1 MSVKVI
7 PAKMNGSIKKMTV
20 MKKILLLASVLVLAF
35 SCNKEQDIPEVAPG
49 EIRTVVFKA
58 SLPET
63 KVCLGEKGDDG
74 YPTLWQAG
82 DIITVNGNQSV
93 ALEDGDG
100 YVGTNYA
107 QFTVTGELSAPY
119 YSASPASAI
128 SGYSSGA
135 ATVTIPAQQAYVAG
149 QHDPAAYIMLGS
161 GDSPSLSFNPMM
173 SLFKI
178 TPTAPAEGTL
188 NITSI
193 RLEALGT
200 EKMSG
205 AFTTDF
211 SSLSGG
217 ENNYVEVEAP
227 SGGLPFGTP
236 VTLAIPAQNYASG
249 LRFVISA
256 SDGTSMAFSRTSA
269 FNAAAGTLY
278 PITAPAYVPSA
289 VAITGH
295 WAVNSSAIT
304 IRWTGSNPASD
315 TKKPWR
321 VHVYTDSGCTSE
333 YESYDLPASSSWKV
347 GEALRFVI
355 GGLAPGTDYWF
366 KVEDP
371 TAGALSDPVQESTKA
386 FTVVQMPTSD
396 ITAAGVVYAE
406 DFGEFAWGTEYV
418 KNGVGYLPSN
428 QSSFSNHSLSGA
440 TINPDEKDFR
450 GTGNFST
457 AIANSRLA
465 GWLSEGKVYIHPGY
479 LKLGTSTTYGF
490 ALTPTF
496 PIEEGKSAYADVTVS
511 FTKYNADQ
519 SNDFMVCVV
528 SEDGDK
534 GGRQSDFSWPDISD
548 AGLYREVSTTKTKDN
563 TSPWETVTVS
573 GLRVQRGNRIA
584 FGRTK
589 NGSNSIARVLFNE
602 ISVEVKALSAS
613 SLFAY
618 PADGATSST
627 LPFTWSGDPSHAFTA
642 ALYSDA
648 ACSAQV
654 ASFDIP
660 AGDACWRNMQPKYVF
675 GGLTPATTY
684 YLKVTDTTDGVVS
697 NIASATT
704 EAFTVVTMPASITS
718 TGVALAEDF
727 GQLRWQSDMLA
738 GAAGYVPNTTSSFSS
753 TDVKNY
759 VAGNSNSGE
768 VKMTTTAPLAGSRLA
783 GWAYDSNVYY
793 HCGYLNMGTGSG
805 KGWILTP
812 QFTVPG
818 GKKAIVNVTVTAA
831 KYNSSQEDN
840 WGIAVLNPVKANVSG
855 YAANFQWP
863 EEDTPDKYQ
872 TVALGT
878 EWTTVTAEGLTVLPG
893 DRIAFGA
900 AEGASSSKSR
910 VFISDIKVEVTA
922 IENDPI
928 RVTVRETSSSTITV
942 EWTEGTSIEDD
953 ITKSYTAFLYD
964 NAECSGTPVRSFSF
978 AANASYWSTS
988 HSPRFVFAG
997 LSQNTTYY
1005 VKVTDG
1011 NSQMST
1017 PVTAKTKPFT
1027 VKTMPSSISETGL
1040 AFAEDFSELCWNS
1053 DYNSDAVGI
1062 DPASGSSFS
1071 NQTPLDSDA
1080 PYESVQ
1086 LCRWWSLFRQTNALP
1101 GSRLANWA
1109 WDAVGDS
1116 ACITAARP
1124 NYGAVWVRP
1133 GYVQIGTRLADGS
1146 NFDSC
1151 KGWLLTPEFPV
1162 ASGKVATVEVTITA
1176 SPSYGA
1182 NKGEWALGAITQ
1194 AGAAVSGNKAD
1205 FSWQDDGAEGD
1216 HVRRITFKN
1225 NDGETWE
1232 TVTKTLKIKAGDRII
1247 FGPAKTNF
1255 SNPTSYDNGS
1265 ASNSRR
1271 PVIHL
1276 SDITVT
1282 VTAISDEGTPENISV
1297 GME

>member
-1 MSVKVI
+1 MVQL
-7 PAKMNGSIKKMTV
+7 KMKTT
-20 MKKILLLASVLVLAF
+20 MKKILLLAGILVLAF
-35 SCNKEQDIPEVAPG
+35 SCAKEQEIPENTSG
-49 EIRTVVFKA
+49 EIKTVVFKA

-63 KVCLGEKGDDG
+63 KVCLGEKGEDG

-82 DIITVNGNQSV
+82 DVISVNGISSV

-107 QFTVTGELSAPY
+107 QFSVTGELTVPY

-128 SGYSSGA
+128 SGYASGA
-135 ATVTIPAQQAYVAG
+135 ATVTIPSQQAYVAG

-161 GDSPSLSFNPMM
+161 GNSPSLSFNPMM

-193 RLEALGT
+193 KLEALGT

-217 ENNYVEVEAP
+217 ESNYVEIEAP
-227 SGGLPFGTP
+227 AGGLPFGTP
-236 VTLAIPAQNYASG
+236 VTLAIPAQNYAGG

-315 TKKPWR
+315 TKKPWK
-321 VHVYTDSGCTSE
+321 VHVYTDSECLTE
-333 YESYDLPASSSWKV
+333 YETYDLPASSNWKV
-347 GEALRFVI
+347 GSALRFVI
-355 GGLAPGTDYWF
+355 GGLAPATNYWF

-371 TAGALSDPVQESTKA
+371 TAGAMSDPVQESTKA
-386 FTVVQMPTSD
+386 FTVVPMPTAD
-396 ITAAGVVYAE
+396 IAAAGLVYAE
-406 DFGEFAWGTEYV
+406 DFSEIAWCNDQIA
-418 KNGVGYLPSN
+418 NGKGYYPASK
-428 QSSFSNHSLSGA
+428 SSFSNHSVAGA
-440 TINPDEKDFR
+440 DISQDEISFRANGIN
-450 GTGNFST
+450 S
-457 AIANSRLA
+457 AIASSRLA
-465 GWLSEGKVYIHPGY
+465 GWLSEGNVYIHPGY
-479 LKLGTSTTYGF
+479 LKLGTDNSSGF
-490 ALTPTF
+490 VLTPTF
-496 PIEEGKSAYADVTVS
+496 PIEEGKMAYADVTVR
-511 FTKYNADQ
+511 FTRYQADE
-519 SNDFMVCVV
+519 SNDWMLCVV
-528 SEDGDK
+528 SNDGDK
-534 GGRQSDFSWPDISD
+534 GGRQSDFAWPDIND
-548 AGLYREVSTTKTKDN
+548 AGLYREVSTTKTRDN
-563 TSPWETVTVS
+563 TAPWETVTVS
-573 GLRVQRGNRIA
+573 GLRLQRGDRIA

-589 NGSNSIARVLFNE
+589 NGDKTIARVLLNE

-618 PADGATSST
+618 PAEGATSST

-648 ACSAQV
+648 ACTAEV
-654 ASFDIP
+654 ASFGIP
-660 AGDACWRNMQPKYVF
+660 AGDACWRSAQPKYVF

-704 EAFTVVTMPASITS
+704 EAFTVVEMPSSITS

-727 GQLRWQSDMLA
+727 GELRWQSDMLA

-768 VKMTTTAPLAGSRLA
+768 VKMTTTAPLASSRLS

-793 HCGYLNMGTGSG
+793 HCGYLKMGKSDG

-831 KYNSSQEDN
+831 KYNSSQEDS
-840 WGIAVLNPVKANVSG
+840 WGIAVLNAIEANVSG
-855 YAANFQWP
+855 YAANFSWP
-863 EEDTPDKYQ
+863 EENTPDKYQ

-878 EWTTVTAEGLTVLPG
+878 EWTTVTAEGLTILPG

-900 AEGASSSKSR
+900 AEGSSSSKGR
-910 VFISDIKVEVTA
+910 VFISDIKVEVTS
-922 IENDPI
+922 IENDPV

-942 EWTEGTSIEDD
+942 EWTEGTSVEDD

-1011 NSQMST
+1011 NSLMST
-1017 PVTAKTKPFT
+1017 PVPAKTKPFT

-1062 DPASGSSFS
+1062 DPDSGSSFS
-1071 NQTPLDSDA
+1071 NQTLDNSD

-1086 LCRWWSLFRQTNALP
+1086 LCRWWSLFRQTGALP

-1109 WDAVGDS
+1109 WDAVGNTS
-1116 ACITAARP
+1116 CINAAKP
-1124 NYGAVWVRP
+1124 NYGAIWVRP

-1146 NFDSC
+1146 KYDSC
-1151 KGWLLTPEFPV
+1151 LGWLLTPEFPI
-1162 ASGKVATVEVTITA
+1162 AAGKVATVEVTITA

-1216 HVRRITFKN
+1216 HVRRITFNK

-1232 TVTKTLKIKAGDRII
+1232 TVSRTLKIKAGDRII

-1255 SNPTSYDNGS
+1255 SKPTYDNGS
-1265 ASNSRR
+1265 ASDSRK

>member
-1 MSVKVI
+1 
-7 PAKMNGSIKKMTV
+7 
-20 MKKILLLASVLVLAF
+20 MKKILLLAGILVLAF
-35 SCNKEQDIPEVAPG
+35 SCAKEQDLPENTSG
-49 EIRTVVFKA
+49 EIKTVVFKA

-63 KVCLGEKGDDG
+63 KVCLGEKGEDG

-82 DIITVNGNQSV
+82 DVISVNGISSV

-107 QFTVTGELSAPY
+107 QFTVTGELSVPY

-128 SGYSSGA
+128 SGYASGA
-135 ATVTIPAQQAYVAG
+135 ATVTIPSQQAYVAG

-161 GDSPSLSFNPMM
+161 GNSPSLSFNPMM

-178 TPTAPAEGTL
+178 TPTVPAEGTL

-193 RLEALGT
+193 KLEALGT

-217 ENNYVEVEAP
+217 ESNYVEIEAP
-227 SGGLPFGTP
+227 AGGLPFGTP
-236 VTLAIPAQNYASG
+236 VTLAIPAQNYAGG

-315 TKKPWR
+315 TKKPWK

-333 YESYDLPASSSWKV
+333 YESYDLPASAEWKV

-371 TAGALSDPVQESTKA
+371 TAGALSDPEQESTKA

-479 LKLGTSTTYGF
+479 LKLGTSSSYGF

-534 GGRQSDFSWPDISD
+534 GGRQSDFTWPDITDVS
-548 AGLYREVSTTKTKDN
+548 LYRVVSTTKTKEN
-563 TSPWETVTVS
+563 TSPWETVTVR
-573 GLRVQRGNRIA
+573 GLRIQRGNRIA

-589 NGSNSIARVLFNE
+589 EGSKSKARVLFDD
-602 ISVEVKALSAS
+602 ISVDVKALSAS

-648 ACSAQV
+648 ACTVQV

-660 AGDACWRNMQPKYVF
+660 AGDACWRSAQPKYVF

-684 YLKVTDTTDGVVS
+684 YRKVTDTTDGVVS

-704 EAFTVVTMPASITS
+704 EAFTVVQMPSSITS

-727 GQLRWQSDMLA
+727 GELRWQSDMLA
-738 GAAGYVPNTTSSFSS
+738 GAAGYVPNTTDSFSS

-759 VAGNSNSGE
+759 VAGNNNSGE
-768 VKMTTTAPLAGSRLA
+768 VKMTTTAPLASSRLA

-793 HCGYLNMGTGSG
+793 HCGYLKMGTTSG

-812 QFTVPG
+812 QFTVPE

-831 KYNSSQEDN
+831 KYNGSQEDS
-840 WGIAVLNPVKANVSG
+840 WGIAVLNEEEANVSG
-855 YAANFQWP
+855 YAANFSWP
-863 EEDTPDKYQ
+863 AGGSSDKYR

-878 EWTTVTAEGLTVLPG
+878 EWTTVTAEDLTVLPG
-893 DRIAFGA
+893 DRITFGA
-900 AEGASSSKSR
+900 ANGASGSKSR

-922 IENDPI
+922 LEDVPI
-928 RVTVRETSSSTITV
+928 RVSILERTSSTLAFTWN
-942 EWTEGTSIEDD
+942 EGGTENTDNLIGYTATLYSDAAC
-953 ITKSYTAFLYD
+953 TTPVQSYTFP
-964 NAECSGTPVRSFSF
+964 SGSAGQTLWRSGKYPKFI
-978 AANASYWSTS
+978 
-988 HSPRFVFAG
+988 FAG
-997 LSQNTTYY
+997 LAQNTPYFL
-1005 VKVTDG
+1005 KVIDG
-1011 NSQMST
+1011 SNQESEVIS
-1017 PVTAKTKPFT
+1017 AKTLAFT
-1027 VKTMPSSISETGL
+1027 VVTMPSSITEPGVVL
-1040 AFAEDFSELCWNS
+1040 AEDFSELVWDFEYGTGSVGIEAPSSPSSFTDRSTTPLNFSESNGSYQLFTSSAFASSRLNKWARDAGTDARVKIHPGYVTLGTFSNNQKAWILTPPFPVPDGKVAVATITLTVRRGKTSCS
-1053 DYNSDAVGI
+1053 GKHAVGI
-1062 DPASGSSFS
+1062 LSNTSNSGANGGGANMQNENTSDFAWPDDRPATIY
-1071 NQTPLDSDA
+1071 N
-1080 PYESVQ
+1080 
-1086 LCRWWSLFRQTNALP
+1086 
-1101 GSRLANWA
+1101 
-1109 WDAVGDS
+1109 
-1116 ACITAARP
+1116 
-1124 NYGAVWVRP
+1124 
-1133 GYVQIGTRLADGS
+1133 
-1146 NFDSC
+1146 NF
-1151 KGWLLTPEFPV
+1151 TV
-1162 ASGKVATVEVTITA
+1162 ASDEVWETKTYKNMLIRKNDRVVVGAQAGTSYSSSICCLNLSDIKVEVT
-1176 SPSYGA
+1176 
-1182 NKGEWALGAITQ
+1182 AI
-1194 AGAAVSGNKAD
+1194 N
-1205 FSWQDDGAEGD
+1205 
-1216 HVRRITFKN
+1216 
-1225 NDGETWE
+1225 
-1232 TVTKTLKIKAGDRII
+1232 
-1247 FGPAKTNF
+1247 
-1255 SNPTSYDNGS
+1255 
-1265 ASNSRR
+1265 
-1271 PVIHL
+1271 
-1276 SDITVT
+1276 
-1282 VTAISDEGTPENISV
+1282 DEGTPENISV